1 MTRILLVDDDLALLE
16 VIQAGLKEHGFNV
29 MTACSGNEALNIL
42 TDNSFDLLITDMY
55 MTDGGGQQLVSWC
68 GENKADLKI
77 LGISG
82 ECLDHV
88 ITALDIVGDKG
99 HPTMPKPFR
108 VSELVDV
115 INGILNNQ
123 FY

>member
-1 MTRILLVDDDLALLE
+1 MKRILLVDDDVALLE
-16 VIQAGLKEHGFNV
+16 VLHEGLKEHGFDV
-29 MTACSGNEALNIL
+29 MTAYSGNEALNIL
-42 TDNSFDLLITDMY
+42 TAGSFDLLITDMY
-55 MTDGGGQQLVSWC
+55 MTDGGGQQLVTWC
-68 GENKADLKI
+68 GENKPDLKI

-82 ECLDHV
+82 ECLDHI

-99 HPTMPKPFR
+99 HPTMTKPFR
-108 VSELVDV
+108 LSELVDV